1 MTIKQLLEI
10 TPATQEIWVLNCK
23 GCVFE
28 IDRQEPIAVAAYG
41 DFSIASIKIGT
52 ARRQSHWTSCCTS
65 TAFRKIVLPMH
76 GLDSISSFVR
86 YAF

>member
-1 MTIKQLLEI
+1 MTVKQLLEI

-41 DFSIASIKIGT
+41 DFSIASIE
-52 ARRQSHWTSCCTS
+52 ARDTDELEITLKVVPVKE
-65 TAFRKIVLPMH
+65 A
-76 GLDSISSFVR
+76 
-86 YAF
+86 